1 MQSNEACQL
10 QPSASAAGSGAS
22 NQNLIT
28 MILTIIK
35 KSYNFNTRAIFFA
48 QSFATFANIF
58 KVINFCMHYR
68 IADIVIVNILLP
80 MGGELEILLFFPQK
94 KIVNNWLVARRE
106 NSPHLWRQ
114 KTFVVLF
121 HSNWQPV
128 ILPLTI
134 NCSYPLLVRLQQYCQ
149 QHYPVIRYASL
160 IFYTT
165 RNMLFRF

>member
-35 KSYNFNTRAIFFA
+35 KSYNFNTRAIFLPKALPHLQTFLKWL
-48 QSFATFANIF
+48 TFACITE
-58 KVINFCMHYR
+58 
-68 IADIVIVNILLP
+68 LLT
-80 MGGELEILLFFPQK
+80 LLLLIYCCQWEENWKFYSFFLRK
-94 KIVNNWLVARRE
+94 KIINNWLVARRE

-165 RNMLFRF
+165 CNMLFRF